1 MGMAAKNN
9 VTTYSATS
17 KLYIVNKDSF
27 GIKMADLQLGT
38 ALTADYQEVF
48 KTWEVHEM
56 VIEELGLP
64 YSYQEMQSMLTVSNP
79 EDTRVL
85 YITVTYPD
93 AKMAAEIANS
103 YAEAAKTFI
112 IKNIIFHGGGR
123 IGFVHIGFVHQG
135 LNIAKQKRRCV
146 FAGSAVG

>member
-1 MGMAAKNN
+1 
-9 VTTYSATS
+9 
-17 KLYIVNKDSF
+17 
-27 GIKMADLQLGT
+27 MADLQLGT
-38 ALTADYQEVF
+38 ALTSDYQEVF

-64 YSYQEMQSMLTVSNP
+64 YSYKEMQSMLTVSNP

-103 YAEAAKTFI
+103 Y
-112 IKNIIFHGGGR
+112 GGGR
-123 IGFVHIGFVHQG
+123 IGFVHIGLVHQG